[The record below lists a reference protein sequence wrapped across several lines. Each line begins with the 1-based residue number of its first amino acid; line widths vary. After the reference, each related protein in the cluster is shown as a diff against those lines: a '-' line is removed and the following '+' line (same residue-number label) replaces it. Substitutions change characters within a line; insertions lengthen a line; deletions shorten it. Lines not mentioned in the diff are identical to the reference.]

1 MKPFIRQAFFFCLAL
16 FLFAA
21 CPRKR
26 DVVVAPNESNV
37 SEGAGFALMRRALEE
52 RRMHRWTEAVD
63 DCQKAVALDALD
75 PDVHRGQKLFLR
87 LAPFLA
93 GIRELDARLAMTP
106 DDDQLLADRALLFL
120 RGDDGEM
127 ALIDSEAAAKKAEW
141 AMRPKLFRALALV
154 SLDRTAE
161 CKDLGVEQPFRLTS
175 LSPEFLETIARL
187 DAEISLERDNAELYV
202 TRAWQL
208 NEIGQPRL
216 ALADAERAATLDDK
230 SAGACLERGYAL
242 KKLGRAGE
250 ALEQIRR
257 ATELDPQLTPA
268 QQYLAELQKPK

>member
-1 MKPFIRQAFFFCLAL
+1 MKPFIRQAFFYCLTL
-16 FLFAA
+16 FFVAA
-21 CPRKR
+21 CARKR
-26 DVVVAPNESNV
+26 DAAVAPNESSS
-37 SEGAGFALMRRALEE
+37 SENAAPALMQRALEE

-75 PDVHRGQKLFLR
+75 PEVHRGQKLFLR
-87 LAPFLA
+87 LTPFLA

-120 RGDDGEM
+120 RSDDGEM
-127 ALIDSEAAAKKAEW
+127 ALLDSEAAAQKAEW
-141 AMRPKLFRALALV
+141 AMRPRLFRALALV
-154 SLDRTAE
+154 SLDRVAE
-161 CKDLGVEQPFRLTS
+161 CQDLGVEQPFRLTS

-216 ALADAERAATLDDK
+216 ALEDAERAASLDEK

-242 KKLGRAGE
+242 NKLGRADE
-250 ALEQIRR
+250 AFDQIKR

>member
-1 MKPFIRQAFFFCLAL
+1 MKPFIRQVFFCCLAL
-16 FLFAA
+16 SLFAA
-21 CPRKR
+21 CVRKKEI
-26 DVVVAPNESNV
+26 AIGPNEFNTG
-37 SEGAGFALMRRALEE
+37 ENAAPALMQRALEE

-63 DCQKAVALDALD
+63 DCQKAIALDALD

-87 LAPFLA
+87 LAPVLA
-93 GIRELDARLAMTP
+93 EIRELDARLAITP
-106 DDDQLLADRALLFL
+106 GDDQLLADRALLFL
-120 RGDDGEM
+120 RSDDGEM
-127 ALIDSEAAAKKAEW
+127 ALLDSEAAAKKAEW
-141 AMRPKLFRALALV
+141 ALRPKLFRALALV
-154 SLDRTAE
+154 SLDRAAE
-161 CKDLGVEQPFRLTS
+161 GQNLGVEQPFRLTS

-216 ALADAERAATLDDK
+216 ALEDAERAATLDEK

-242 KKLGRAGE
+242 NKLGRADE
-250 ALEQIRR
+250 ALEQIKR

-268 QQYLAELQKPK
+268 QQYLAELQGPK